1 MRSFTKL
8 FLILILVI
16 NSISLMSCGGSTVK
30 KGEGNFKK
38 LPNGGEVNGPRSIV
52 NIEANIKML
61 IPRFEYFYKKR
72 LKINPDLE
80 GTVGFFFDIDA
91 KGNVVYS
98 SIGKSTTNDPDFNDE
113 VLHAITL
120 HKFGEWTQGKGK
132 TEVIY
137 PYTFTKEEIGPA
149 KEGVT
154 QESIK
159 PKEEISTDQETKVKE
174 EEPSEE
180 DLAPEEEIEAE
191 EEEDAEEDT
200 EEDTEED
207 LMEE

>member
-1 MRSFTKL
+1 MRSFIKL

-149 KEGVT
+149 KKDDT
-154 QESIK
+154 QEVLK
-159 PKEEISTDQETKVKE
+159 PQKAKAVEEETPKEEVMV
-174 EEPSEE
+174 
-180 DLAPEEEIEAE
+180 PEEETEVE
-191 EEEDAEEDT
+191 EEEEFEE
-200 EEDTEED
+200 
-207 LMEE
+207 

>member
-1 MRSFTKL
+1 MRSFIKL
-8 FLILILVI
+8 SLIPILVI
-16 NSISLMSCGGSTVK
+16 GSISLMSCGGSTVK

-38 LPNGGEVNGPRSIV
+38 LPNGGEINGPRSIV

-72 LKINPDLE
+72 LKINPDLK
-80 GTVGFFFDIDA
+80 GTIEFFFDIDA
-91 KGNVVYS
+91 EGNVIYS
-98 SIGKSTTNDPDFNDE
+98 TIGKSSTNDPDFNDE

-137 PYTFTKEEIGPA
+137 PFTFTKEEIGPA

-154 QESIK
+154 QEAIK
-159 PKEEISTDQETKVKE
+159 PPKKVESDQESKTVEEETTKEEVEVPEEETEVKE
-174 EEPSEE
+174 EE
-180 DLAPEEEIEAE
+180 EIEE
-191 EEEDAEEDT
+191 
-200 EEDTEED
+200 
-207 LMEE
+207 

>member
-1 MRSFTKL
+1 
-8 FLILILVI
+8 
-16 NSISLMSCGGSTVK
+16 MSCGGYTVK

-72 LKINPDLE
+72 LRINPDLE

-91 KGNVVYS
+91 KGNVIYS
-98 SIGKSTTNDPDFNDE
+98 TIGKSTTNDPDFNDE

-137 PYTFTKEEIGPA
+137 PYTFTKEEIGPV
-149 KEGVT
+149 KKDDT
-154 QESIK
+154 QEVLK
-159 PKEEISTDQETKVKE
+159 PQKAKAVEEETPKEEVMVPE
-174 EEPSEE
+174 EETEVEE
-180 DLAPEEEIEAE
+180 EEEIEE
-191 EEEDAEEDT
+191 
-200 EEDTEED
+200 
-207 LMEE
+207 

>member
-8 FLILILVI
+8 FLILCLVI
-16 NSISLMSCGGSTVK
+16 NSIFLMSCGGSTVK

-91 KGNVVYS
+91 NGNVVYS

-137 PYTFTKEEIGPA
+137 PYTFTKEDIGPA
-149 KEGVT
+149 KKEDT
-154 QESIK
+154 QEVLK
-159 PKEEISTDQETKVKE
+159 LQKPKAVEEETPKEEVVV
-174 EEPSEE
+174 
-180 DLAPEEEIEAE
+180 PEEETEVE
-191 EEEDAEEDT
+191 EEEEFEE
-200 EEDTEED
+200 
-207 LMEE
+207 

>member
-1 MRSFTKL
+1 MRSFIKL
-8 FLILILVI
+8 SLIPILVI
-16 NSISLMSCGGSTVK
+16 GSISLMSCGGSTVK

-80 GTVGFFFDIDA
+80 GTVEFFFDIDA
-91 KGNVVYS
+91 KGNVIYS
-98 SIGKSTTNDPDFNDE
+98 TIGKSSTNDPDFNDE

-149 KEGVT
+149 KKDV
-154 QESIK
+154 
-159 PKEEISTDQETKVKE
+159 
-174 EEPSEE
+174 
-180 DLAPEEEIEAE
+180 E
-191 EEEDAEEDT
+191 EEEGVQEEEK
-200 EEDTEED
+200 EE
-207 LMEE
+207 